1 MAKLSD
7 VAELI
12 MGQSPPSKTYNESSD
27 GLPFFQGKTDFGFR
41 HPSPTSFCTAPLKIA
56 KPHDILIS
64 VRAPVGPTNIA
75 DQECCIGRGLAAIRP
90 RTVDGN
96 FLFFNL
102 RYLEKYIASLGTGS
116 TFHAINKAQLASV
129 DVNEHELSIEEQRK
143 IAVVLGTVQRAIE
156 EQERMLQLTTK
167 LKKSLLH
174 KLFTEGLRGESQ
186 KMTEIGPV
194 PESWDITELG
204 RVVVLFGG
212 YAFKSDESIPS
223 SNTQLVR
230 MGNLYQNKL
239 DLTRSPIFYPED
251 FAQKYPRFVLKP
263 GDLIMSL
270 TGTSGKEDYGFTVE
284 IESVSK
290 TLLLNQRIVR
300 IDPISEQLSKD
311 FLLYFLL
318 SRQFLDH
325 LYPTAKGMKQANLST
340 HAMKVLK
347 IPMPNIDEQKEISNI
362 LRILDRRIDFHQKQS
377 TIYTS
382 LFGALLHQLMT
393 AQIRVND
400 FDLKSLVESSDQN
413 GYNSNM
419 EI

>member
-1 MAKLSD
+1 MSTPDMSD
-7 VAELI
+7 WTSIEFPLTIRKIKIGRKNQILASEI
-12 MGQSPPSKTYNESSD
+12 MSSGRYPVVDQGQ
-27 GLPFFQGKTDFGFR
+27 GF
-41 HPSPTSFCTAPLKIA
+41 IA
-56 KPHDILIS
+56 
-64 VRAPVGPTNIA
+64 GYTNA
-75 DQECCIGRGLAAIRP
+75 DQKVICNDLPLVVFGDHTRCVKYVDFPFVLGADGTKVFKPNEDLFDPKFFYYALMNVKLPNRGYNRHFTLLTERSIPRP
-90 RTVDGN
+90 DM
-96 FLFFNL
+96 
-102 RYLEKYIASLGTGS
+102 
-116 TFHAINKAQLASV
+116 
-129 DVNEHELSIEEQRK
+129 DEQRK
-143 IAVVLGTVQRAIE
+143 IAAVLGMVQRAIE
-156 EQERMLQLTTK
+156 EQERLLRLTTE
-167 LKKSLLH
+167 LKKSFLH
-174 KLFTEGLRGESQ
+174 KLFTEGLRGEPQ

-194 PESWDITELG
+194 PESWEITELG

-230 MGNLYQNKL
+230 MGNLYHNKL

-284 IESVSK
+284 IGSIAK

-311 FLLYFLL
+311 FLFYFLL

-340 HAMKVLK
+340 YAMKTLK
-347 IPMPNIDEQKEISNI
+347 IPMPTIDEQKEIPNV

-377 TIYTS
+377 TIYAS
-382 LFGALLHQLMT
+382 LFRTLLHQLMT
-393 AQIRVND
+393 AQIRV
-400 FDLKSLVESSDQN
+400 
-413 GYNSNM
+413 YNLDIS
-419 EI
+419 EIEINCEEEMGT